1 MMPAGGPALL
11 GREGGE
17 GEESRSREGGGEEA
31 GGGGEPQLLEAV
43 ATASTALLS
52 K

>member
-11 GREGGE
+11 GREGGGE
-17 GEESRSREGGGEEA
+17 GEESRSGEGGGEEA
-31 GGGGEPQLLEAV
+31 GGGEPQLLEAV